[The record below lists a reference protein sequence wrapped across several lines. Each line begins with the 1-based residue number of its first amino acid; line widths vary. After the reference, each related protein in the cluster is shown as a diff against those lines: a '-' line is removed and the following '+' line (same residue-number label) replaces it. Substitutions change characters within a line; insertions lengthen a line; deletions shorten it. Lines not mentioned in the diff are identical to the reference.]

1 MLKKNHGKHYLI
13 LNLSDRDYDYS
24 LFENRVIVCGFP
36 DHHSPPIALM
46 WAIYSFVDLWMA
58 VSPQNVFAAHCLAG
72 TRFFRGV
79 RDRKGKDGH
88 RDFERTRTVHL
99 LTDDARHFCEGAL
112 PERQIG
118 VESAGEFLDE
128 ARPDEEL
135 MRVNFGITGV
145 LPERLNERFS
155 PFHRPILYHIGG
167 TAA

>member
-1 MLKKNHGKHYLI
+1 MLKKNHGKHYLF

-79 RDRKGKDGH
+79 RDREGKDGH
-88 RDFERTRTVHL
+88 RDL
-99 LTDDARHFCEGAL
+99 LHAADAGLLQQAQREHE
-112 PERQIG
+112 
-118 VESAGEFLDE
+118 D
-128 ARPDEEL
+128 
-135 MRVNFGITGV
+135 
-145 LPERLNERFS
+145 
-155 PFHRPILYHIGG
+155 
-167 TAA
+167 